1 LGRSLPYLEGRWLV
15 SEQIERDIE
24 MIIQTRLGRECA
36 FMPSGRFAMY
46 LAFRL
51 LLSPGDRILM
61 SPLEDDT
68 VFFGALA
75 AGLRPVMA
83 PVSAHDGNIR
93 IDAIDEATWSNTSA
107 VLTGNTYGLPDRVV
121 ELSAACARFK
131 IPLIEDAAH
140 ALETDIDGRP
150 IGSFG
155 AAAVFSLSKHFPGRG
170 GVLAFDR
177 EVSLRDVARLRDRL
191 MLPRPMG
198 NGTADLARS
207 AARAPL
213 ETLHLT
219 RGLDRARR
227 LTHPVRPRQWR
238 VPLRAPRLEQARSSG
253 DLGQFDAWMETGYA
267 DYRMRQR
274 SSHLKRTLAG
284 LRNLGRDRDE
294 RIAGVLRLRALDA
307 VAPAA
312 REGDP
317 LPLLRVPLLIKDRD
331 AVALDL
337 RRRGINVFF
346 VYAPPL
352 DEHCGPKF
360 CEPSPLPEAARWWA
374 AHILPVDPHD
384 AERVLGMVGKNQIR
398 LTPAIPPGAESV

>member
-1 LGRSLPYLEGRWLV
+1 M
-15 SEQIERDIE
+15 SEHIERDIE
-24 MIIQTRLGRECA
+24 AAMEARVGRECV
-36 FMPSGRFAMY
+36 FMPSGRFAIY

-51 LLSPGDRILM
+51 LLSSGDHILM

-83 PVSAHDGNIR
+83 PVSTHDGNIR
-93 IDAIDEATWSNTSA
+93 IDAIDDATLSTISA

-121 ELSAACARFK
+121 ELSAMCGRLA

-140 ALETDIDGRP
+140 ALETDLDGRP

-155 AAAVFSLSKHFPGRG
+155 AVSAFSLSKHFPGRG
-170 GVLAFDR
+170 GVLALDR
-177 EVSLRDVARLRDRL
+177 QVSRKDVVRLRDRF
-191 MLPRPMG
+191 MLPRPIG
-198 NGTADLARS
+198 KGAIAAARS
-207 AARAPL
+207 AARVRL
-213 ETLHLT
+213 ETLNLT
-219 RGLDRARR
+219 QGLDRARR
-227 LTHPVRPRQWR
+227 LMHPTRPTPWR
-238 VPLRAPRLEQARSSG
+238 VALRAPQLEHARSG
-253 DLGQFDAWMETGYA
+253 GNLDQFDVWMETGYP

-274 SSHLKRTLAG
+274 SSHLRWTLSR
-284 LRNLGRDRDE
+284 LRDLEWDRKE

-312 REGDP
+312 REGHP
-317 LPLLRVPLLIKDRD
+317 LPLLRVPLLIEDRD
-331 AVALDL
+331 TVALEL

-352 DEHCGPKF
+352 DDYSGPGF
-360 CEPSPLPEAARWWA
+360 CELSRWPEAGRWWA

-384 AERVLGMVGKNQIR
+384 AERVLDLVGMDQIR
-398 LTPAIPPGAESV
+398 LIPAAPPL